1 MKTLLLATR
10 NGDKIKEISQALA
23 GLPIELKSFK
33 DFPELPEVEE
43 TGKTLFENAFLKAR
57 AYFLATGLPTL
68 ADDTGL
74 EIIHLSGQ
82 PGVLSSRFA
91 GPGATYAENV
101 AKTLKLLQ
109 GVRAKDRK
117 ATFRCVIALVFS
129 PADERYVEGTL
140 EGSITVAP
148 IGKGGFGY
156 DPIFYVPALERAL
169 AELSVEEKNEISH
182 RGRALAKVREVLR
195 DWAEKTVPKF
205 V

>member
-10 NGDKIKEISQALA
+10 NEDKISEISEALS

-33 DFPELPEVEE
+33 DFPQLPEVQE

-57 AYFLATGLPTL
+57 AFYLASGLPTL

-74 EIIHLSGQ
+74 EIITLAGQ
-82 PGVLSSRFA
+82 PGVFSSRFA
-91 GPGATYAENV
+91 GPEATYAENV
-101 AKTLKLLQ
+101 AKALEMMQ
-109 GVRAKDRK
+109 GIKGRDRK

-129 PADERYVEGTL
+129 PTDERYVEGTL
-140 EGSITVAP
+140 EGTITTAP

-156 DPIFYVPALERAL
+156 DPIFYVPALEKTL
-169 AELSVEEKNEISH
+169 AELSLEEKNEISH
-182 RGRALAKVREVLR
+182 RGRALVKVRQVLR
-195 DWAEKTVPKF
+195 DWSEKNAPKF